1 MAQKRITQLQLRSS
15 VSDDCNI
22 PVDDGTQSYRVT
34 ALQFV
39 SYILGAGVITRSML
53 TPAERLPVGTVLIT
67 AGSTADTGFLYTDG
81 SAISRTTYAALFAKI
96 GTVYGVGDGS
106 TTFNLP
112 NTSGLFPKFA
122 GSQTVSS
129 RNFSGTLGARGRD
142 STSLPGTAFTTG
154 TESANHGHPYNMG
167 VGATGGGLPGYVN
180 ASGTASNTNGT
191 TNPQNANHTHTIT
204 GGGDALT
211 QPGHIVFNAQIK
223 Y

>member
-34 ALQFV
+34 ALQIKN
-39 SYILGAGVITRSML
+39 YILGAGVILRSML
-53 TPAERLPVGTVLIT
+53 DPAERLPVGTVLIT
-67 AGSTADTGFLYTDG
+67 AGSSPDTGFIFTDG

-96 GTVYGVGDGS
+96 GTSFGVGDGS

-122 GSQTVSS
+122 GSQSVSGKS
-129 RNFSGTLGARGRD
+129 FSGTYATRGRD
-142 STSLPGTAFTTG
+142 STALPAVAFTTG
-154 TESANHGHPYNMG
+154 TESATHTHALNSEAST
-167 VGATGGGLPGYVN
+167 VGSTFIPGRGSTGPVN
-180 ASGTASNTNGT
+180 TYQTGTQS
-191 TNPQNANHTHTIT
+191 ANHTHTVT

>member
-112 NTSGLFPKFA
+112 NTAGVFPKFA
-122 GSQTVSS
+122 GTQTITSKS
-129 RNFSGTLGARGRD
+129 FSATLGAKVRD
-142 STSLPGTAFTTG
+142 STALPINGFQTGNESSSHTHALTALPSTSGTTSDPGRGSGIPSTSYSTG
-154 TESANHGHPYNMG
+154 TQSA
-167 VGATGGGLPGYVN
+167 T
-180 ASGTASNTNGT
+180 
-191 TNPQNANHTHTIT
+191 HTHVVTI
-204 GGGDALT
+204 GGDTHT